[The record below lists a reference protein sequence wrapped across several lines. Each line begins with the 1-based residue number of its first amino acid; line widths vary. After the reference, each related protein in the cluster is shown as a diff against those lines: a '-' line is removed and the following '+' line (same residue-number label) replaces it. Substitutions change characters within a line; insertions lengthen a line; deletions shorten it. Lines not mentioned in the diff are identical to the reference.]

1 MKYILYKCL
10 VKSKY
15 CNTEDAWKEKKEDL
29 ASFISVNRYN
39 WIKILFPA
47 LHTQCSLFH
56 SMFFYLSGLIGIQI
70 FFEGFRNLSRGFSI
84 PPGGF
89 RISESFLWNLKPLE
103 GYLNPSSGKL
113 NPLERYLSPSCGF
126 LNPQEGYLNPSSGII
141 NPLDR
146 YPNPFS
152 GIFNPQERYMNP
164 FSGILKTLDGYLNTF
179 SGIINSYRRISK
191 SHQWKIKPPLV
202 L

>member
-1 MKYILYKCL
+1 
-10 VKSKY
+10 
-15 CNTEDAWKEKKEDL
+15 
-29 ASFISVNRYN
+29 
-39 WIKILFPA
+39 
-47 LHTQCSLFH
+47 
-56 SMFFYLSGLIGIQI
+56 MFFYLSGLIGIQI
-70 FFEGFRNLSRGFSI
+70 SFKGFRNLSKGFLI
-84 PPGGF
+84 PLEGF

-152 GIFNPQERYMNP
+152 GI
-164 FSGILKTLDGYLNTF
+164 LKTLDGHLNTF
-179 SGIINSYRRISK
+179 SGIINPYRRISK
-191 SHQWKIKPPLV
+191 SHQWNTKPPLV